1 MANLAALIG
10 QQWSVEGDK
19 AIEPIAS
26 GFWGPFALGL
36 AAAAV
41 GAIAYGSFIDPA
53 NNEVIPSYQVAPDS
67 AGATLLSNYQLMQT
81 PCGPPNLVAIFGP
94 DNTVICAQPNGLVG
108 PGEYDVDS
116 SNLSLVSQ

>member
-10 QQWSVEGDK
+10 HQWFVEGDQ

-67 AGATLLSNYQLMQT
+67 AGATLLSRTINSCRRRADRRISSSSSVRTT
-81 PCGPPNLVAIFGP
+81 P
-94 DNTVICAQPNGLVG
+94 
-108 PGEYDVDS
+108 
-116 SNLSLVSQ
+116 